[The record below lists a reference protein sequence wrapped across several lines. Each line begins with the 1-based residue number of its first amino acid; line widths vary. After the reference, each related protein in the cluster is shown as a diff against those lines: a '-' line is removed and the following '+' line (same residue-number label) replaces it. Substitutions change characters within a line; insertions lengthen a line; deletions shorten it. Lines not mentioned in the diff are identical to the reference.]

1 MLANQPTIELGGRRP
16 SLYDDRG
23 DLLTDEQRVWAEGRL
38 FNLAVDVTH
47 DKAGLARVNVSG
59 VVPVACGLTC
69 GFAANEDDL
78 QAAVN
83 GCFEALRRYVDERW
97 QDQAAEG
104 AAA

>member
-1 MLANQPTIELGGRRP
+1 
-16 SLYDDRG
+16 
-23 DLLTDEQRVWAEGRL
+23 
-38 FNLAVDVTH
+38 
-47 DKAGLARVNVSG
+47 
-59 VVPVACGLTC
+59 VPVACGLTC

-83 GCFEALRRYVDERW
+83 GCFEALRKYVDERW